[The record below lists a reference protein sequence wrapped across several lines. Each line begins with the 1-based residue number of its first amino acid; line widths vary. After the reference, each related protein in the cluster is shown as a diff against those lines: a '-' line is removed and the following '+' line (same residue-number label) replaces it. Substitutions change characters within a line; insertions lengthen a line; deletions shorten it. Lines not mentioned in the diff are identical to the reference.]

1 MVKDSGHK
9 WGIVKVPIDPKDPSK
24 GVKAVLY
31 DPYYKN
37 LNGQD
42 WNRTDNHAN
51 PTRAYWVIPDP
62 NAIGKR

>member
-24 GVKAVLY
+24 GVKAVPY

-37 LNGQD
+37 LNGTEQITMQI
-42 WNRTDNHAN
+42 RPEH
-51 PTRAYWVIPDP
+51 
-62 NAIGKR
+62 IGLFRIQMR